1 MSQYYDFI
9 DHKDF
14 LKQKQKK
21 QALQITEF
29 DNLCKERDEF
39 FSKLL
44 FKAYCITNGNVSA
57 MARGLKYSR
66 NTIVKYLIKLYGE
79 QYLALLKQEQEN
91 KQC

>member
-9 DHKDF
+9 DHRDF
-14 LKQKQKK
+14 IKNKQKNR
-21 QALQITEF
+21 ALQITEF

-44 FKAYCITNGNVSA
+44 FKAYCAADGNVSA

-66 NTIVKYLIKLYGE
+66 NTMVKYLITLYGE
-79 QYLALLKQEQEN
+79 HYIKILRQQQEN
-91 KQC
+91 SKC